1 MTIERVGFHLDEH
14 IASAI
19 AIALRQRGIHVST
32 AVEVGLLAAS
42 DEAHLIFARTTR
54 RVMVTHDDDFLHL
67 HARGTPHAGIA
78 YCRVGSRT
86 IGEMVQTLVLIYELM
101 SPDEMAGQVVYL

>member
-1 MTIERVGFHLDEH
+1 MVSERVRFHLDEH

-19 AIALRQRGIHVST
+19 ALALRLRGIEVTT

-42 DEAHLIFARTTR
+42 DENHLEYARQAR
-54 RVMVTHDDDFLHL
+54 RVIVTHDSDFLHL
-67 HARGTPHAGIA
+67 HASGKPHAGIA
-78 YCRVGSRT
+78 YCRLGART
-86 IGEMVQTLVLIYELM
+86 ISEMVQMLVLIYELL